1 MIKKVIN
8 LDAYRKVLVASI
20 TVDTTTRRKSSIL
33 VVSHCVRTQLAENS
47 TVFPSKHKNSVRKF
61 CNAGSSKAFI
71 TVTCLPITLSVG
83 VAGEERNARQVS
95 HRYCS
100 LETVRSP
107 SSEQNAVQ

>member
-1 MIKKVIN
+1 MIKKVLN

-83 VAGEERNARQVS
+83 AVGEEKNARQVS
-95 HRYCS
+95 HRFRS